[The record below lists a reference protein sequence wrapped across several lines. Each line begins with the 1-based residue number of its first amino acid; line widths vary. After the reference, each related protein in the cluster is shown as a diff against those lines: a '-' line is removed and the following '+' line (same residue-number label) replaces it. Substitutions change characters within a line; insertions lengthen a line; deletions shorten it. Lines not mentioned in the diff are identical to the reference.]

1 MTQSL
6 FAQFDKMYDVAGLQ
20 EDIKKAA
27 ENQRDYEEV
36 PDGDYE
42 VAINKMELQ
51 KSKSGKPML
60 TVWFKIL
67 EGSYKGQLIFMY
79 QLVDEAF
86 KIHIANEFLRGL
98 ATGLNVEFN
107 SFVQYDTLIKEAFE
121 ISKSYE
127 YALEYT
133 HNSKGYASY
142 KITDV
147 FELQ

>member
-6 FAQFDKMYDVAGLQ
+6 FAKFDQAYDVVGLK
-20 EDIKKAA
+20 EDIEKAA
-27 ENQRDYEEV
+27 ENQRDYDEV

-42 VAINKMELQ
+42 VAITKMELRE
-51 KSKSGKPML
+51 SKTHKPML
-60 TVWFKIL
+60 TTWFKIL
-67 EGSYKGQLIFMY
+67 EGTYKGQLIFMY

-98 ATGLNVEFN
+98 GTGLNVEFN
-107 SFVQYDTLIKEAFE
+107 SFVQYDALIKEAFE
-121 ISKSYE
+121 ATKNYE

-133 HNSKGYASY
+133 HNSKGYAEY

-147 FELQ
+147 FDVE